1 MLTLK
6 EFKEARG
13 VLSGVIRNT
22 SLVYSPAFSKATG
35 NQIYIKPENMQV
47 TGAYK
52 IRGAYYKIST
62 LSDEEKARGLV
73 TASAGNHAQGVAY
86 AAQAAGVSATIVMP
100 TTTPLVKV
108 NNTKDY
114 GAKVVLHGETFDD
127 AAELAAKL
135 SEEEGLTYVHPFN
148 DPAIATGQGTISY
161 EIFQD
166 LPDVD
171 VILVPI
177 GGGGLATGVSTLAKL
192 LNPNVTVIG
201 VEPSGAASMKAS
213 LEAGHVVTLDR
224 VETIADG
231 VAVKTPGDQIFP
243 YIQKNIDDIITIPDD
258 ELVDAFLDMMEKHK
272 MIVENAGLLTIAAL
286 RAGKHV
292 LCEKPMATTLADCE
306 AMAAAARESGKFL
319 MIGQNQRLTKAHQKA
334 RQLVAD
340 GVLGDILTFRTT
352 FGHGGPETWSV
363 DPGKNTWFF
372 DKSKAAMGAM
382 ADLGIHKTDLI
393 QYLLGQTVV
402 EATAKVTTLEAGGRR
417 AAHRRGRQRHLHL
430 PHERRRHR
438 HHDRQLDLLRRGGQ
452 LHRALR
458 HKGHPAH
465 LRRPGLLPQAHH
477 RRRGEGALRAGGH
490 PDQRQPDRLRR
501 HRLLHGLPDRQ
512 HAPRHL
518 RRVGAHRHA
527 GRVCLSGVLPDRQGG
542 VRRPGLTKGVF
553 TI

>member
-22 SLVYSPAFSKATG
+22 SLVYSLAFSKATG

-213 LEAGHVVTLDR
+213 LDAGHVVTLDR

-272 MIVENAGLLTIAAL
+272 MIVENAGLLPIAAL
-286 RAGKHV
+286 SHLKCRGKNVVPVLSGGNMDVITVASLVQHGLINRGRVFTFSVQLPDRPGELLRVAQLVAEANGNIIKLEHNQFVNINRQSGVELRVTLEAFGHTHKRAILDA
-292 LCEKPMATTLADCE
+292 LCGAGY
-306 AMAAAARESGKFL
+306 AARECHTNDFY
-319 MIGQNQRLTKAHQKA
+319 H
-334 RQLVAD
+334 
-340 GVLGDILTFRTT
+340 
-352 FGHGGPETWSV
+352 
-363 DPGKNTWFF
+363 
-372 DKSKAAMGAM
+372 
-382 ADLGIHKTDLI
+382 
-393 QYLLGQTVV
+393 
-402 EATAKVTTLEAGGRR
+402 
-417 AAHRRGRQRHLHL
+417 
-430 PHERRRHR
+430 
-438 HHDRQLDLLRRGGQ
+438 
-452 LHRALR
+452 
-458 HKGHPAH
+458 
-465 LRRPGLLPQAHH
+465 
-477 RRRGEGALRAGGH
+477 
-490 PDQRQPDRLRR
+490 
-501 HRLLHGLPDRQ
+501 
-512 HAPRHL
+512 
-518 RRVGAHRHA
+518 
-527 GRVCLSGVLPDRQGG
+527 
-542 VRRPGLTKGVF
+542 
-553 TI
+553 

>member
-62 LSDEEKARGLV
+62 LTQEQRERGLV

-192 LNPNVTVIG
+192 LNPNVKVIG
-201 VEPSGAASMKAS
+201 VEPTGAASMKAS
-213 LEAGHVVTLDR
+213 VEAGHVVTLPSA
-224 VETIADG
+224 VTIADG
-231 VAVKTPGDQIFP
+231 VAVRTPGDLVFP
-243 YIQKNIDDIITIPDD
+243 YVQSNVDEFLAIEDD

-272 MIVENAGLLTIAAL
+272 MIVENAGLLPIAAL
-286 RAGKHV
+286 SHLKCRGKNVVPVLSGGNMDVITVASLVQHGLINRGRVFTFSVQLPDRPGELLRVAQIVAEANGNIIKLEHNQFVNINRQSGVELRVTLEAFGHTHKRAILDA
-292 LCEKPMATTLADCE
+292 LCGAGY
-306 AMAAAARESGKFL
+306 AARECHTNDFY
-319 MIGQNQRLTKAHQKA
+319 H
-334 RQLVAD
+334 
-340 GVLGDILTFRTT
+340 
-352 FGHGGPETWSV
+352 
-363 DPGKNTWFF
+363 
-372 DKSKAAMGAM
+372 
-382 ADLGIHKTDLI
+382 
-393 QYLLGQTVV
+393 
-402 EATAKVTTLEAGGRR
+402 
-417 AAHRRGRQRHLHL
+417 
-430 PHERRRHR
+430 
-438 HHDRQLDLLRRGGQ
+438 
-452 LHRALR
+452 
-458 HKGHPAH
+458 
-465 LRRPGLLPQAHH
+465 
-477 RRRGEGALRAGGH
+477 
-490 PDQRQPDRLRR
+490 
-501 HRLLHGLPDRQ
+501 
-512 HAPRHL
+512 
-518 RRVGAHRHA
+518 
-527 GRVCLSGVLPDRQGG
+527 
-542 VRRPGLTKGVF
+542 
-553 TI
+553 

>member
-201 VEPSGAASMKAS
+201 VGPSGAASMKAS
-213 LEAGHVVTLDR
+213 LDAGHVVTLDR

-272 MIVENAGLLTIAAL
+272 MIVENAGLLPIAAL
-286 RAGKHV
+286 SHLKCRGKNVVPVLSGGNMDVITVASLVQHGLINRGRVFTFSVQLPDRPGELLRVAQLVAEANGNIIKLEHNQFVNINRQSGVELRVTLEAFGHTHKRAILDA
-292 LCEKPMATTLADCE
+292 LCGAGY
-306 AMAAAARESGKFL
+306 AARECHTNDFY
-319 MIGQNQRLTKAHQKA
+319 H
-334 RQLVAD
+334 
-340 GVLGDILTFRTT
+340 
-352 FGHGGPETWSV
+352 
-363 DPGKNTWFF
+363 
-372 DKSKAAMGAM
+372 
-382 ADLGIHKTDLI
+382 
-393 QYLLGQTVV
+393 
-402 EATAKVTTLEAGGRR
+402 
-417 AAHRRGRQRHLHL
+417 
-430 PHERRRHR
+430 
-438 HHDRQLDLLRRGGQ
+438 
-452 LHRALR
+452 
-458 HKGHPAH
+458 
-465 LRRPGLLPQAHH
+465 
-477 RRRGEGALRAGGH
+477 
-490 PDQRQPDRLRR
+490 
-501 HRLLHGLPDRQ
+501 
-512 HAPRHL
+512 
-518 RRVGAHRHA
+518 
-527 GRVCLSGVLPDRQGG
+527 
-542 VRRPGLTKGVF
+542 
-553 TI
+553 

>member
-6 EFKEARG
+6 EFKEARS
-13 VLSGVIRNT
+13 VLSGVIRDTN
-22 SLVYSPAFSKATG
+22 LLYSPAFSKATG
-35 NQIYIKPENMQV
+35 NHVYIKPENMQV

-62 LSDEEKARGLV
+62 LSQEEKAKGLV

-86 AAQAAGVSATIVMP
+86 AAQQAGVSTTIVMP

-127 AAELAAKL
+127 AAQLAAKL

-201 VEPSGAASMKAS
+201 VEPTGAASMKAS
-213 LEAGHVVTLDR
+213 LDAGHIVTLDK

-243 YIQKNIDDIITIPDD
+243 YIQKNIDDIITIDDD

-272 MIVENAGLLTIAAL
+272 MIVENAGLLPMAAL
-286 RAGKHV
+286 SHLK
-292 LCEKPMATTLADCE
+292 CK
-306 AMAAAARESGKFL
+306 
-319 MIGQNQRLTKAHQKA
+319 
-334 RQLVAD
+334 
-340 GVLGDILTFRTT
+340 
-352 FGHGGPETWSV
+352 
-363 DPGKNTWFF
+363 GKNVVPVLSGGNMDVIT
-372 DKSKAAMGAM
+372 AASLVQHGLINRGRVFTFSVQLPDRPGELLRVAQIVAGANGNIIK
-382 ADLGIHKTDLI
+382 LEHNQFVNINRQSG
-393 QYLLGQTVV
+393 V
-402 EATAKVTTLEAGGRR
+402 ELRVTLEAFGHTHKR
-417 AAHRRGRQRHLHL
+417 AILEAMCAAGY
-430 PHERRRHR
+430 
-438 HHDRQLDLLRRGGQ
+438 
-452 LHRALR
+452 
-458 HKGHPAH
+458 
-465 LRRPGLLPQAHH
+465 QARECHTN
-477 RRRGEGALRAGGH
+477 
-490 PDQRQPDRLRR
+490 D
-501 HRLLHGLPDRQ
+501 
-512 HAPRHL
+512 
-518 RRVGAHRHA
+518 
-527 GRVCLSGVLPDRQGG
+527 
-542 VRRPGLTKGVF
+542 F
-553 TI
+553 YN